1 MIEESSLMAFWHRVK
16 VMLGLA
22 DDYDEYDDEYY
33 EEDES
38 TEEYPSRA
46 SAAPASPYAAESASV
61 RRVNREPDVVRARE
75 ATPVLRS
82 VGAPAPAMAPAAG
95 AAPAPQVR
103 IHTVEPRSFSEV
115 QSIADKFRAGQPVIL
130 NLVATDQDLAR
141 RLLDFASGLTYGLG
155 GGLQKVSDKVFML
168 TPANVD
174 VSATDKARLR
184 DSGLFSME

>member
-1 MIEESSLMAFWHRVK
+1 MAFWHRVK

-22 DDYDEYDDEYY
+22 DDYDDYDDEYY

-46 SAAPASPYAAESASV
+46 PAAPTSPYAAESASV

-82 VGAPAPAMAPAAG
+82 VAAPQQAAGPPAAG
-95 AAPAPQVR
+95 AAQPPQVR
-103 IHTVEPRSFSEV
+103 IHTVEPRAFSEA
-115 QSIADKFRAGQPVIL
+115 QSIGDKFRAGQPVIL
-130 NLVATDQDLAR
+130 NLVSTDQEVAR

-155 GGLQKVSDKVFML
+155 GGIQKVSDKVFML
-168 TPANVD
+168 SPANVD
-174 VSATDKARLR
+174 VSAGDKARLR